1 MAKPKYT
8 EEALKLLSPEDLEL
22 YKEFQGSGQ
31 KYADEFLDYKIGG
44 AFAEEAASGKPA
56 TETLGTIMPS
66 SVVEPEV
73 VDPTTFTEEEA
84 PTDVALVETAED
96 FLILER
102 ERLAR
107 EAAKPVEEDF
117 IIEGDVVVGPKPVSE
132 EEGLPATKEE
142 FRLKK
147 ATAEDIAEGTPVV
160 EKVVPVEGEAPV
172 LDEASQVQ
180 KFRAGLKDD
189 ERKAWEKFKDELI
202 KQGSSKTEA
211 EARASQLVAGIIL
224 TPRELGNYASKIA
237 EATGNLDPEAFAEGN
252 YSISDVFG
260 RQALESTSQFKLR
273 KSREERGAALRKI
286 IEDRVGEELGL
297 WQEGN
302 LPSETQSFYVALK
315 DRTAGGIDQQ
325 KVDAWKANRFTE
337 LVQQGEEDIRIQSR
351 AFLLGSLAAE
361 GKQPKEGSP
370 EYKIVNDQADEI
382 SKLWLE
388 EVNPELYA
396 KRTGTEKGTLS
407 KAAEYVLTG
416 EDEKGQL
423 YESKTGAGLRDLTGL
438 IRTITQPA
446 IRSITY
452 DVNPDGS
459 PVDPEDY
466 NYKYSQLVSE
476 ATTKVADTIGR
487 SDFASFITPSIVGL
501 ATLGTAFYFGSARE
515 VGSGITKK
523 PELSSG
529 NYFNDT
535 AFSIA
540 VGRSLGDDYS
550 DLHAAQSLYGKDSS
564 LPFWFGISTEIA
576 LPILPT
582 TVVGGAVGKLGS
594 ATAKISPR
602 LGRGLGIA
610 GKIIDSPISDG
621 LAPLA
626 RRSVEVGKA
635 RAIGKAFDIG
645 TEDLKL
651 FDTKPVSDF
660 VAETLA
666 PKIADFILEGKPIP
680 REFAALADEVGT
692 DITSIDRALGRNLQA
707 PLGQT
712 KVGSYI
718 YKVISNDIFS
728 YFSDTR
734 TVRLIEE
741 NVEVLNNPSSYTTA
755 RVEAA
760 REGITLKNLYEDA
773 IRIRG
778 IVEDTGKL
786 PEDELRGLLNRYE
799 IERGADAFSGIKKGV
814 ADLIVADR
822 LAEDLAKA
830 NYNDWVFISPT
841 AIVKASKWKKV
852 GAKVDTFVK
861 EAVYGTKEN
870 KVIEGLI
877 DTADNTVRLP
887 DNIKTRLIKIL
898 SDELGAIKIESNP
911 YWSGVLDK
919 VAAGEKL
926 LVEEVNS
933 IINVVRTNFA
943 RTELG
948 TSVVLPRQVSKLTER
963 AAIPMGRRL
972 PLIRG
977 IEDVVRIPVIQK
989 GIDALTNNRIAQSI
1003 ARITRLDKV
1012 FSNLNKTI
1020 DAAPLPIAN
1029 ALKTLSTRINSLPQ
1043 ELIQDL
1049 RTAINAGE
1057 EGSVVFSKLI
1067 DTELLSTLKV
1077 AEDGTVA
1084 ANDVANLYWDL
1095 LRRFFGIQNL
1105 SDAKLNE
1112 TFLSPDGPIFSTL
1125 KPFTTEGRINLSDIS
1140 GTLEGRSTIIALME
1154 KIVSETRG
1162 ANKDWI
1168 NKGLKLLTDDAVS
1181 DLFVAKILDA
1191 RKDALINDFA
1201 VDLATRNPEL
1211 IISVKRSDKAK
1222 LLRDSKAFLTE
1233 DATKA
1238 YNEVVR
1244 ITPDGSRWGNPISV
1258 STGMERRLALDG
1270 LTEEVVAVEVI
1281 ERDVKGIKIDGFD
1294 VGYNKVV
1301 DKLIRKAIIDEI
1313 ANYISDGKAWGQ
1325 VENDVYFAVTNSII
1339 KKGVDDAAGIAA
1351 DLSDKYNKIF
1361 NTEDII
1367 KNVKT
1372 NLRNNYPK
1380 VNFDDYVAQTD
1391 EVSFI
1396 PPTKRADLKADI
1408 VMDPAKFT
1416 DDVAISS
1423 RIEEI
1428 NEEIGTSIKPQKSEL
1443 IKKIW
1448 EEGENVSDEIT
1459 GLVEEHNII
1468 SGSLKVTPVPK
1479 APDGVVVKRAIEL
1492 NVKKLSPTQR
1502 AELKADVVMEP
1513 SKFTDD
1519 VAVSSRIDEINDE
1532 IGTSIK
1538 PQKSELIKKIWE
1550 EGENVSDE
1558 ITDLV
1563 EEHTRLTNGLKVT
1576 PVPKA
1581 PDGIVVERAIELKVK
1596 KLSPTQRVELKADV
1610 VMDPAR
1616 FTDDATI
1623 ISRIEEINS
1632 KIGAIVNTRKSELM
1646 KKVWIEGENVSDEI
1660 TSLVE
1665 EHARV
1670 TEELNVRGTTPA
1682 EDAIIKRSLTSSLIE
1697 IENEVEALVENI
1709 VEAGSSTSA
1718 ASRKALIKE
1727 RTGLVN
1733 QILTKPEAPIPTIR
1747 PEDVLTDRAFRS
1759 RLIEIED
1766 TVDTLVDDIVEEG
1779 GDAVSA
1785 SRKALV
1791 KERTGLVK
1799 KILAKPEA
1807 PIPIITPEDV
1817 LTNRVLRSRLDDI
1830 EDAVDTLVDNIVE
1843 EGGDAVSTSRKA
1855 LVKERTIL
1863 VKQILERADVSAYSE
1878 TKNVIKFSKSGELIE
1893 NIKNNMALINAA
1905 DIENVLELSLNNVKA
1920 KLYTLGFDFK
1930 SGSGGYE
1937 AINAQMKSVGDLKLF
1952 LDPDSYKMYTE
1963 MAETNKFLNAALE
1976 DLSASNKEAKE
1987 FIASRFSWALGTLR
2001 RNAIGGMLGGIYT
2014 LNGRF
2019 LGVNNVTAP
2028 IIASVTAPQ
2037 YVGTAILNIPKA
2049 VVRPIGRAAAILGEA
2064 GVGATLGGA
2073 ATFAATGNPALA
2085 VAGSILGT
2093 GVGAGIRA
2101 ARKPVG
2107 AAIKAVGE
2115 TRVGAVAAS
2124 AGAAALTYLRQGFRG
2139 LTGTTMSDVIIT
2151 PSGKVYTDVELT
2163 AAFRNNV
2170 YKMSQYDFDFS
2181 SSILQDVKR
2190 AAEINEAGYDA
2201 AFLERVR
2208 RNYGPLTRNTSAFNI
2223 IGSEADYV
2231 FREAVFK
2238 EALRS
2243 GSTEGEAA
2251 DFARN
2256 VLLDYSKVSDWERK
2270 LISSWM
2276 LFYSFMRQSTV
2287 ESIQGL
2293 FRPDAAKYLGAQAR
2307 IQKATEDNA
2316 LKRHNAYVAKYAST
2330 RMYAWTDGQTY
2341 DGYKTGFY
2349 GPANPVFES
2358 YSRVLGGVMAGVD
2371 AYNKEKL
2378 LATIAGGTFDV
2389 LTSQPHFEFAKNM
2402 SLLLQKSP
2410 NAPHGYYPSAALAQ
2424 HVTMGD
2430 IELLKDRYDLKPVED
2445 KDGKPVLIK
2454 PGEPTWNGRQW
2465 KFNSAKGKIAFEAD
2479 VLQGVLFGYERSV
2492 KDWAIATSIANGVDP
2507 AGAEL
2512 KRYKDGNVYLYHVG
2526 LQSPMPSPEWLR
2538 AQEELAKQLS
2548 RELQYAAEGKDPN
2561 SIIERINAE
2570 N

>member
-22 YKEFQGSGQ
+22 YKEFQSSGQ
-31 KYADEFLDYKIGG
+31 KYADEFADYKIEG
-44 AFAEEAASGKPA
+44 AFREQDASGKPV
-56 TETLGTIMPS
+56 TETLGTIAPI
-66 SVVEPEV
+66 VVEPEM

-84 PTDVALVETAED
+84 PTNVALVETAED
-96 FLILER
+96 FLISER
-102 ERLAR
+102 ERLTR
-107 EAAKPVEEDF
+107 EAARPVEEDLV
-117 IIEGDVVVGPKPVSE
+117 IQE
-132 EEGLPATKEE
+132 EEGLPAVEPE
-142 FRLKK
+142 VRLKR
-147 ATAEDIAEGTPVV
+147 ATREDVGRATPII

-202 KQGSSKTEA
+202 KQGSSRTEA

-224 TPRELGNYASKIA
+224 TPREIGNYASKIVD
-237 EATGNLDPEAFAEGN
+237 ATGSLDPEAFAEGN

-286 IEDRVGEELGL
+286 IEDRVVEELGL

-302 LPSETQSFYVALK
+302 LPSEKDSFFVALK

-337 LVQQGEEDIRIQSR
+337 LVQQGEEDIRIKSR
-351 AFLLGSLAAE
+351 AFLIGSLSAE
-361 GKQPKEGSP
+361 GKEPKEGSP
-370 EYKIVNDQADEI
+370 EYKIVNEQADEI

-396 KRTGTEKGTLS
+396 KRTDTEKGTLS
-407 KAAEYVLTG
+407 KAAEYVLTDK
-416 EDEKGQL
+416 DEKGQL

-438 IRTITQPA
+438 ARTITQPA
-446 IRSITY
+446 IRSLTY

-459 PVDPEDY
+459 PIDPEDF
-466 NYKYSQLVSE
+466 NYKFSQE
-476 ATTKVADTIGR
+476 IEKANTYIANIIGR
-487 SDFASFITPSIVGL
+487 GDIASIITPTITALS
-501 ATLGTAFYFGSARE
+501 TLGTSLLATGARE

-523 PELSSG
+523 SELSSG

-550 DLHAAQSLYGKDSS
+550 DLHAAQNLYGKDSS

-582 TVVGGAVGKLGS
+582 TAVGGGVARLGG
-594 ATAKISPR
+594 AAAKISPR
-602 LGRGLGIA
+602 LGTALGIA
-610 GKIIDSPISDG
+610 GRFIDSPISEG

-645 TEDLKL
+645 TKDLKL

-680 REFAALADEVGT
+680 TEFAALADEVGT
-692 DITSIDRALGRNLQA
+692 DITSIVRALGKEIDPTELSKLQEA
-707 PLGQT
+707 LGKT
-712 KVGSYI
+712 KVGSYV
-718 YKVISNDIFS
+718 YRVITDDIVS
-728 YFSDTR
+728 YLYDTKTLR
-734 TVRLIEE
+734 IIGDDA
-741 NVEVLNNPSSYTTA
+741 EVLANPSSYTRA
-755 RVEAA
+755 RVAA
-760 REGITLKNLYEDA
+760 AELNRDVLKGLTEDFLRA
-773 IRIRG
+773 RS
-778 IVEDTGKL
+778 IVDDTGKL
-786 PEDELRGLLNRYE
+786 SEAEFRELLDSYEAARTFASIDEGV
-799 IERGADAFSGIKKGV
+799 DVFSGIKKRV

-841 AIVKASKWKKV
+841 AIVKASKWEKV
-852 GAKVDTFVK
+852 GAKVDALVK
-861 EAVYGTKEN
+861 EAIYGTKEN
-870 KVIEGLI
+870 KTIEGLI
-877 DTADNTVRLP
+877 DVGDNTVRLP
-887 DNIKTRLIKIL
+887 ETTKTSLIRIL
-898 SDELGAIKIESNP
+898 SEELGAVRIDSNP

-948 TSVVLPRQVSKLTER
+948 TSVVLPRQTSKLTER
-963 AAIPMGRRL
+963 AAVPLGRRL

-977 IEDVVRIPVIQK
+977 VEDVVRIPVIQK
-989 GIDALTNNRIAQSI
+989 GIDVLTNNRIAQSI
-1003 ARITRLDKV
+1003 ARTTRLDRV
-1012 FSNLNKTI
+1012 FTNLNKTI

-1029 ALKTLSTRINSLPQ
+1029 ALRTLSTRINSLPQ

-1057 EGSVVFSKLI
+1057 EGSVAFTKLI
-1067 DTELLSTLKV
+1067 DSEILSAIKV

-1084 ANDVANLYWDL
+1084 ASEVADLYWDL
-1095 LRRFFGIQNL
+1095 IRRFFGIQNL
-1105 SDAKLNE
+1105 PDYKLNE
-1112 TFLSPDGPIFSTL
+1112 TFLSADGPIFSTL
-1125 KPFTTEGRINLSDIS
+1125 DPFTTEGRINLSDIS
-1140 GTLEGRSTIIALME
+1140 GTLEGRSTIISLME
-1154 KIVSETRG
+1154 DMVSATRAG
-1162 ANKDWI
+1162 NKDWI
-1168 NKGLKLLTDDAVS
+1168 NKGLKLLTDDAIS
-1181 DLFVAKILDA
+1181 DLFVAKILDV

-1211 IISVKRSDKAK
+1211 VISVNRTEKAK
-1222 LLRDSKAFLTE
+1222 ILRDSNIDYTNAATTAYE
-1233 DATKA
+1233 DI
-1238 YNEVVR
+1238 VR
-1244 ITPDGSRWGNPISV
+1244 VTPDGERWGNPKSV
-1258 STGMERRLALDG
+1258 SVIDG
-1270 LTEEVVAVEVI
+1270 VEI
-1281 ERDVKGIKIDGFD
+1281 ISRDVKGLD
-1294 VGYNKVV
+1294 VRYTEQVNILV
-1301 DKLIRKAIIDEI
+1301 RKSIIDEL
-1313 ANYISDGKAWGQ
+1313 ATYISDGKAWSE
-1325 VENDVYFAVTNSII
+1325 VENEVYFKVTNSII
-1339 KKGVDDAAGIAA
+1339 KNGVDNAAGISAE
-1351 DLSDKYNKIF
+1351 LSNAYSKIF
-1361 NTEDII
+1361 NVEDIL
-1367 KNVKT
+1367 KKVKT
-1372 NLRNNYPK
+1372 NIRTKYPK
-1380 VNFDDYVAQTD
+1380 VNFDDYVIQTD

-1408 VMDPAKFT
+1408 VMNPASFT

-1428 NEEIGTSIKPQKSEL
+1428 NGEIGAAIKPKKSEL
-1443 IKKIW
+1443 IEKIW
-1448 EEGENVSDEIT
+1448 KEGE
-1459 GLVEEHNII
+1459 
-1468 SGSLKVTPVPK
+1468 
-1479 APDGVVVKRAIEL
+1479 A
-1492 NVKKLSPTQR
+1492 
-1502 AELKADVVMEP
+1502 
-1513 SKFTDD
+1513 
-1519 VAVSSRIDEINDE
+1519 
-1532 IGTSIK
+1532 
-1538 PQKSELIKKIWE
+1538 
-1550 EGENVSDE
+1550 
-1558 ITDLV
+1558 
-1563 EEHTRLTNGLKVT
+1563 
-1576 PVPKA
+1576 
-1581 PDGIVVERAIELKVK
+1581 
-1596 KLSPTQRVELKADV
+1596 
-1610 VMDPAR
+1610 
-1616 FTDDATI
+1616 
-1623 ISRIEEINS
+1623 
-1632 KIGAIVNTRKSELM
+1632 
-1646 KKVWIEGENVSDEI
+1646 VSDEI

-1665 EHARV
+1665 EHTSITASLKVTPVEQAPKVKLTPTQRADLKADVVMEPANFTSNASVISRIEQINLEIGDNVRPQKSQLIKKIWKDGENVSDEITNLVEEHARI
-1670 TEELNVRGTTPA
+1670 TEELNVRGATPA
-1682 EDAIIKRSLTSSLIE
+1682 EDAIIKRGLTSSLIE
-1697 IENEVEALVENI
+1697 IENEVEALVDNI
-1709 VEAGSSTSA
+1709 VEAGSS
-1718 ASRKALIKE
+1718 
-1727 RTGLVN
+1727 
-1733 QILTKPEAPIPTIR
+1733 
-1747 PEDVLTDRAFRS
+1747 
-1759 RLIEIED
+1759 
-1766 TVDTLVDDIVEEG
+1766 
-1779 GDAVSA
+1779 AVA
-1785 SRKALV
+1785 TSRKALV
-1791 KERTGLVK
+1791 KERTELVK
-1799 KILAKPEA
+1799 QILAKEDVPL
-1807 PIPIITPEDV
+1807 PTIKPEDV
-1817 LTNRVLRSRLDDI
+1817 LTNRVFRSRLAEI

-1843 EGGDAVSTSRKA
+1843 EGGDAVATSRKA
-1855 LVKERTIL
+1855 LVKERSDL
-1863 VKQILERADVSAYSE
+1863 VKQILEKADVSAYSE
-1878 TKNVIKFSKSGELIE
+1878 TKDVIKFSKTGQLVE
-1893 NIKNNMALINAA
+1893 NIRNNIALVTAS
-1905 DIENVLELSLNNVKA
+1905 DIERILELSVNNVKA

-1937 AINAQMKSVGDLKLF
+1937 AINAQMKSVGDLKVF
-1952 LDPDSYKMYTE
+1952 LDPDSYKMFTE
-1963 MAETNKFLNAALE
+1963 MTESNKFLNAALE
-1976 DLSASNKEAKE
+1976 DLSASNKEAKD

-2001 RNAIGGMLGGIYT
+2001 RNAIGGMLGGIWS

-2019 LGVNNVTAP
+2019 LGVNNVSAP

-2049 VVRPIGRAAAILGEA
+2049 FVRPIGRAAAALGEA
-2064 GVGATLGGA
+2064 GVGATVGGA
-2073 ATFAATGNPALA
+2073 ATIAATGSPALA
-2085 VAGSILGT
+2085 VGGALL
-2093 GVGAGIRA
+2093 GAGIGTGIRA
-2101 ARKPVG
+2101 VRG
-2107 AAIKAVGE
+2107 
-2115 TRVGAVAAS
+2115 TRMGV

-2139 LTGTTMSDVIIT
+2139 LTGTIVSDVIIT
-2151 PSGKVYTDVELT
+2151 PSGKVFTDVELT

-2190 AAEINEAGYDA
+2190 AGEINEAGYDA
-2201 AFLERVR
+2201 AFLEKVR
-2208 RNYGPLTRNTSAFNI
+2208 RNYGPLSRNTSAFNV

-2243 GSTEGEAA
+2243 GSTEVEAA
-2251 DFARN
+2251 DLARN
-2256 VLLDYSKVSDWERK
+2256 VLLDYSKVTDWERK

-2293 FRPDAAKYLGAQAR
+2293 FRPDAAKYLAAQAR
-2307 IQKATEDNA
+2307 IQKGTEDNF

-2330 RMYAWTDGQTY
+2330 RMYAWTEGQTY

-2358 YSRVLGGVMAGVD
+2358 YSRVLGGAIAGVD

-2378 LATIAGGTFDV
+2378 FATIAGGTFDV

-2465 KFNSAKGKIAFEAD
+2465 KFNTAKGKAVFEAD
-2479 VLQGVLFGYERSV
+2479 VLTGVLFGYERSL

-2526 LQSPMPSPEWLR
+2526 LQSPMASPEWLR